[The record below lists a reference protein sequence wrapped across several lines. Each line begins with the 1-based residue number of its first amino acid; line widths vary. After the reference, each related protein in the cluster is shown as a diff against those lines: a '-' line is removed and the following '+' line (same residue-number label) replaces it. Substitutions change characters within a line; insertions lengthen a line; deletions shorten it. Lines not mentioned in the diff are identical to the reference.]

1 MLVPW
6 LVGKDQ
12 EHCALNKVEL
22 RKELLYNTEST
33 VAQCCN
39 ISAVVSPKQM
49 LTTALHPEH
58 L

>member
-22 RKELLYNTEST
+22 RKELLYNHRINCGT
-33 VAQCCN
+33 V
-39 ISAVVSPKQM
+39 
-49 LTTALHPEH
+49 L
-58 L
+58 